1 MNILSDSWKFL
12 RELSSSKNAGKTH
25 WMPKEAR
32 FESRRFESPFD
43 GGEPKKGSGSLLA
56 FDGRRPAICS
66 PIDGRR
72 PPAADALLPRRSVP
86 TYVCRFFLRFE
97 ILSEVEM
104 LTTFYLTKNDHRW
117 VTFISLKTTT
127 RRHPFVRVS
136 QTL

>member
-1 MNILSDSWKFL
+1 MARVRMHDSRPGKRSGEPIRTRIYSFGFL
-12 RELSSSKNAGKTH
+12 EISARAVVFKECRISTH

-32 FESRRFESPFD
+32 FFDARATSFD

-86 TYVCRFFLRFE
+86 TYV
-97 ILSEVEM
+97 
-104 LTTFYLTKNDHRW
+104 Y
-117 VTFISLKTTT
+117 
-127 RRHPFVRVS
+127 
-136 QTL
+136 